1 MADNSIKTIKIGD
14 NSYSVGMVLPDRLA
28 KVATSG
34 SYNDLTDKP
43 SIPESVDTSKFVVKS
58 GDRGILNGYEMCFAG
73 SASGTDVD
81 SVYPDVTAT
90 DHSITLNNGDN
101 PNSDVFN
108 NGTAWCKACLL
119 VANSS
124 GTVPSITLGSKW
136 AWSNGIVPTLCD
148 GGVLVM
154 TWIYDRGIVTYIPGA
169 NG

>member
-1 MADNSIKTIKIGD
+1 MADSSIKTIKIGN
-14 NSYSVGMVLPDRLA
+14 NSYNVGTILLDDLA

-43 SIPESVDTSKFVVKS
+43 SIPEIVDASKFVNKS
-58 GDRGILNGYEMCFAG
+58 GDRGSLGGYETCN
-73 SASGTDVD
+73 VD
-81 SVYPDVTAT
+81 SLATNTITSSMPDVAGVTS
-90 DHSITLNNGDN
+90 SITLNNEADPSTSGL
-101 PNSDVFN
+101 
-108 NGTAWCKACLL
+108 AWCKVRLL